1 MTFGLSFSTE
11 KKGIL
16 EEVHDEV
23 DDDDEDEDDD
33 EEVEVGIEEAE
44 KDYFSNRRK
53 MRMDG
58 TRFMEDKG
66 FEKKHFKRG
75 FDL

>member
-23 DDDDEDEDDD
+23 DDD

-44 KDYFSNRRK
+44 KDYFSNRIK

>member
-16 EEVHDEV
+16 EELDEV
-23 DDDDEDEDDD
+23 DDD